1 MGLKEKLQYRL
12 DNGAINHLTYLR
24 ELNELTVDEL
34 GSKLDPPVT
43 GKVIF
48 KLEKK
53 NVKLAKHMA
62 KQLAKVFNVDPSV
75 FYGLK

>member
-1 MGLKEKLQYRL
+1 MGLKEKLQYKL
-12 DNGAINHLTYLR
+12 DNGTINYLTYIR

-34 GSKLDPPVT
+34 GSKLEPPVN

-53 NVKLAKHMA
+53 NVKLSKHIA
-62 KQLAKVFNVDPSV
+62 KQLAKLFNVDVSE
-75 FYGLK
+75 FYSLK